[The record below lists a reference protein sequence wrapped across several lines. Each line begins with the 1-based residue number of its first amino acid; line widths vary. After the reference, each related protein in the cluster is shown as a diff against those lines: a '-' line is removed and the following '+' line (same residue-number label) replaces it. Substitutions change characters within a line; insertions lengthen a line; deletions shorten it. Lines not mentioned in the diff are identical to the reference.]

1 MSDSYLN
8 TFLNN
13 GEIVVSDIAD
23 DRGIYERVIHRQQ
36 KIVQYKT
43 KTLIYSSEENDIP
56 PEIQNKTTWIKKK
69 TASQLKN

>member
-13 GEIVVSDIAD
+13 GEIVVSDVAD
-23 DRGIYERVIHRQQ
+23 DRGIRERVIHQKQ

-43 KTLIYSSEENDIP
+43 KTLVYSLEKAELPVRSG
-56 PEIQNKTTWIKKK
+56 QF
-69 TASQLKN
+69 LKD